1 MPPDPLTFA
10 RVFVVGVAAT
20 LGGCGGGPDS
30 SAVPATQILA
40 GSTSGR
46 GEDALN
52 AAVSTARADLARRL
66 GVAESALAVLEARRV
81 TWRSGDLGCP
91 EPGMSYPQVLTPG
104 VLVVLA
110 ADGTRYRYHGTPG
123 AAPAY
128 CPADRAQPPAAGA
141 ESDR

>member
-1 MPPDPLTFA
+1 MPRNPLTFA

-30 SAVPATQILA
+30 SAVPAAQLLA
-40 GSTSGR
+40 GSTSGGR
-46 GEDALN
+46 EDGLD
-52 AAVSTARADLARRL
+52 AAVSLARADLARRL
-66 GVAESALAVLEARRV
+66 GMAESAIAVLEARRV

-91 EPGMSYPQVLTPG
+91 QPGMSYPQVLTPG
-104 VLVVLA
+104 VLVVLS
-110 ADGTRYRYHGTPG
+110 ADGTRYRYHGTPS

-128 CPADRAQPPAAGA
+128 CPADRAHPPAAGA